1 MRFHSSDERTGEQ
14 EEHLDSPGLA
24 LLATKQER
32 AAQSIDGE
40 HYGRRTCLPQ
50 FVVCKVLRSFQFSC
64 EQAMLPET
72 PSSSVHALRPADIKT
87 VTAIGSLQRT
97 PGSGVPHEDLL
108 QSTGKSLLE
117 VSVETLAAL
126 ISSFNP
132 SVLHQSP
139 SPGIKGA
146 TSDSQAIDLLH
157 QAEEIVK
164 LMKENQMMDFQNDWK
179 LITVFFSAE
188 TPCSF
193 CDSTQLKNCILDNL
207 EKLKAVLDFLYK
219 TVPKAFVNLV
229 DSTELST
236 LSLACQDY
244 NISNPGR
251 SQCSCVGE
259 HSTLENNILRWSYQ
273 DVWEKLLES
282 ARFDQ
287 KDDFT
292 VVLQP
297 SLQERNLLLRP
308 GKDGFVTTSKTQE
321 ETLEEDYTFMAVGL
335 WNNMMEPVG
344 QKQPYGV
351 TKMLQVQCPSQESPY
366 LFTYRNSNYSSS
378 PETSNAKETPQERS
392 YGTNIPCFDR
402 GPSDTVPVS
411 VHNLKPADIRV
422 IAALGDSLTAGNGAA
437 SKPHD
442 VMDVLTQ
449 YRGVSW
455 SVGGNENIS
464 TVTTLANILRE
475 FNPSLIGYS
484 IGTGKQ
490 TTSNAALNQ
499 AVAGDHAED
508 VPTQV
513 RRLVDR
519 MKNNTRINLQTDW
532 KLITLFI
539 GGNDLCK
546 FCNDP
551 IRYSP
556 ENYTYHLQ
564 IALDML
570 HREVPRA
577 FVNLVTVLPIASLRE
592 LHASENNTCPKFLM
606 RFLCPC
612 VVNPK
617 DNSNELKKLVYF
629 NRRYQERTRQLV
641 ESGRYDTKDDFTVV
655 LQPFLMNVKMPKTQ
669 EGWPDSSYFAPDC
682 FHFSQKSHS
691 QAARALWNNMLE
703 PLGKK
708 TDSQQI
714 EDEIVLKCP
723 SEAEPFLRTYKNSNY
738 TYPNQTPNYGSQLL
752 CEDRSPSS
760 PPATSVHFLKPAD
773 VKIIAALGDSLT
785 AGTGIAS
792 DNLLDMHTEYRGL
805 SWSIGGDES
814 LENRTTLPNIF
825 REFNA
830 AIVGYSTGT
839 GSESD
844 PNAFLNQ
851 AVPGA
856 QAEHL
861 PAQARNLLRLMKTDP
876 RIDFSADWKLIT
888 VHIGGNDLCNY
899 CKDPDHYSAV
909 NFTRR
914 IQETLDI
921 LHKQVPK
928 ALVSLVA
935 VIDLLHMRQLF
946 VDTQVQC
953 PTYMAD
959 YLCSCIFTGEE
970 KSQNLTM
977 VTEATR
983 AYQLGIRRLVE
994 SGRYDTHEN
1003 FTVIVQPFLEDLK
1016 TPVGQDGHPDVSYFS
1031 PDCFHPSQKGHS
1043 QLAKALWNAVLQP
1056 VGQKADSFDFTADIV
1071 LNCPTQNKPFLGT
1084 YKNSNYTYPP
1094 VEPTD
1099 EPRENWGSD
1108 LLCSEQVPPSRV
1120 PTSVHELQPA
1130 NIKVIGALGDSLTTA
1145 VGAKATD
1152 LQTDWRGLS
1161 WSIGGDGTLE
1171 TQTTLP
1177 NILKKFN
1184 PNLFGFS
1191 TGSSKETAGFNIAE
1205 RGATARNMSAQA
1217 RELVELMRSSSKINF
1232 KEDWKLITVLV
1243 GGNDLCQYCLDK
1255 ETYSVQKY
1263 VKHLQDTLDIF
1274 YEKLPRVFVNVVEIL
1289 EISGLRQIAAGYS
1302 GCALTAKD
1310 VCPCFLNPE
1319 ENSSELQEMKR
1330 VNRDFQAETLQL
1342 INSGRYE
1349 KRQDFAVVMQPFF
1362 RNTLLPLDRNSKP
1375 DLSFFAA
1382 DCFHFSARG
1391 YAEMAVALWN
1401 NMLEPVGEKQT
1412 YNNFTHDR
1420 SKLKCPNSAKPFLS
1434 TLRNS
1439 GFRNS
1444 HLDLEKTEPS
1454 VPYWAVIMA
1463 AVAGVL
1469 AGSLLIWVVSRR
1481 RAKRCQHGTSTEK
1494 NIKVTTL

>member
-1 MRFHSSDERTGEQ
+1 MRFHSPGERTGKQ
-14 EEHLDSPGLA
+14 EDTEHLDDPCLS
-24 LLATKQER
+24 LLATKQ
-32 AAQSIDGE
+32 D
-40 HYGRRTCLPQ
+40 
-50 FVVCKVLRSFQFSC
+50 LRGFQFSC
-64 EQAMLPET
+64 EQMMLPET
-72 PSSSVHALRPADIKT
+72 SASSVHALRPADIKI
-87 VTAIGSLQRT
+87 VTAIGNLRRT
-97 PGSGVPHEDLL
+97 PGSGVHHEDLL

-117 VSVETLAAL
+117 VSVESLAAL
-126 ISSFNP
+126 VSSFNP

-139 SPGIKGA
+139 PPGTKGA

-188 TPCSF
+188 NPCSS
-193 CDSTQLKNCILDNL
+193 CASTQLKNCISDNV

-219 TVPKAFVNLV
+219 KVPKAFVNLV
-229 DSTELST
+229 DSTELTTS
-236 LSLACQDY
+236 SLACQDY
-244 NISNPGR
+244 NNISNPGR
-251 SQCSCVGE
+251 NQCNCVGE
-259 HSTLENNILRWSYQ
+259 RSTLDDNLLRWTYQ
-273 DVWEKLLES
+273 DAWEKLLES
-282 ARFDQ
+282 ERFDQ

-297 SLQERNLLLRP
+297 SLQERNLLLKP
-308 GKDGFVTTSKTQE
+308 GRDGFITTSKTE
-321 ETLEEDYTFMAVGL
+321 VETLEDYTFMAVGL

-351 TKMLQVQCPSQESPY
+351 TKILEVQCPSQENPY

-378 PETSNAKETPQERS
+378 LKTPNTKETSQQRS

-402 GPSDTVPVS
+402 DASDTVPVS

-437 SKPHD
+437 SNPND
-442 VMDVLTQ
+442 VLDVLTQ

-455 SVGGNENIS
+455 SIGGNENIS

-484 IGTGKQ
+484 IGTGRE
-490 TTSNAALNQ
+490 TTDNAALNQ
-499 AVAGDHAED
+499 AVAGALAED
-508 VPTQV
+508 VPAQV

-519 MKNNTRINLQTDW
+519 MKNDTRINLQTDW
-532 KLITLFI
+532 KLVTLFI

-551 IRYSP
+551 VHYSP
-556 ENYTYHLQ
+556 ENYTYNLQ
-564 IALDML
+564 IALDIL
-570 HREVPRA
+570 HREVPRT
-577 FVNLVTVLPIASLRE
+577 FVNLVTILSITSLRE
-592 LHASENNTCPKFLM
+592 LYTSKNTCPKLLM
-606 RFLCPC
+606 RLLCPC
-612 VVNPK
+612 VISPQDDSDEV
-617 DNSNELKKLVYF
+617 KKLIYF
-629 NRRYQERTRQLV
+629 NRMYQERTRQLV
-641 ESGRYDTKDDFTVV
+641 ESGRYDTTDDFTVV
-655 LQPFLMNVKMPKTQ
+655 MQPFLMNVNIPKTE
-669 EGWPDSSYFAPDC
+669 EGLPDKSYFSPDC

-691 QAARALWNNMLE
+691 QAARALWNSMLE
-703 PLGKK
+703 PLGQK
-708 TDSQQI
+708 THSQQI
-714 EDEIVLKCP
+714 EGEIVLRCP

-760 PPATSVHFLKPAD
+760 PAATSVHSLKPAD

-792 DNLLDMHTEYRGL
+792 DNLLDLDTVYRGL
-805 SWSIGGDES
+805 SWSIGGDAS
-814 LENRTTLPNIF
+814 LENVTTLPNIF
-825 REFNA
+825 RELND
-830 AIVGYSTGT
+830 AIVGYSTSI
-839 GSESD
+839 GSENDS
-844 PNAFLNQ
+844 NAFLNQ

-861 PAQARNLLRLMKTDP
+861 PAQARNLLRLMETDP

-888 VHIGGNDLCNY
+888 VHIGSNDLCNY
-899 CKDPDHYSAV
+899 CKDPDHYSTE
-909 NFTRR
+909 NFIRR

-928 ALVSLVA
+928 ALVNLVE
-935 VIDLLHMRQLF
+935 VIDLLPLRQLF

-953 PTYMAD
+953 PTHMAD
-959 YLCSCIFTGEE
+959 YLCSCVFTGEE
-970 KSQNLTM
+970 NSTNLMM
-977 VTEATR
+977 VREATR
-983 AYQLGIRRLVE
+983 AYQLGIQRLVE

-1003 FTVIVQPFLEDLK
+1003 FTVIVQPFLQNPKIPL
-1016 TPVGQDGHPDVSYFS
+1016 GQDGHPDVSYFS
-1031 PDCFHPSQKGHS
+1031 PDCLHPSQKGHS
-1043 QLAKALWNAVLQP
+1043 QLARALWNAMLQP
-1056 VGQKADSFDFTADIV
+1056 VDQKADSFDFVADIV
-1071 LNCPTQNKPFLGT
+1071 LDCPTQNKPFLGT
-1084 YKNSNYTYPP
+1084 YKNSNYTHSP
-1094 VEPTD
+1094 VEPTNAPI
-1099 EPRENWGSD
+1099 ESWGSD
-1108 LLCSEQVPPSRV
+1108 LSCSEQAPSSRV

-1130 NIKVIGALGDSLTTA
+1130 DIKVIGALGDSLTTA

-1152 LQTDWRGLS
+1152 LQTGMRGLS
-1161 WSIGGDGTLE
+1161 WSMGGDGTLE

-1177 NILKKFN
+1177 NILKKFS
-1184 PNLFGFS
+1184 PDLFGFS
-1191 TGSSKETAGFNIAE
+1191 TGSSKETAGFNVAE
-1205 RGATARNMSAQA
+1205 GGATARNMSAQA
-1217 RELVELMRSSSKINF
+1217 RELVDLMRSSSKINF

-1255 ETYSVQKY
+1255 ETYSVKKY
-1263 VKHLQDTLDIF
+1263 VKHLQDALDIF
-1274 YEKLPRVFVNVVEIL
+1274 YEELPRVFVNMVEIL
-1289 EISGLRQIAAGYS
+1289 EISGLRQIAAS
-1302 GCALTAKD
+1302 SLGCALTVKN

-1319 ENSSELQEMKR
+1319 ENSSELQEIKR
-1330 VNRDFQAETLQL
+1330 VNRDFQAEVSQL

-1349 KRQDFAVVMQPFF
+1349 ARQDFAVVMQPFF
-1362 RNTLLPLDRNSKP
+1362 RNTLLPLDSNGKP

-1382 DCFHFSARG
+1382 DCFHFSVRG

-1420 SKLKCPNSAKPFLS
+1420 SKLKCPNPEKPFLS

-1444 HLDLEKTEPS
+1444 ELNLEKTEPS
-1454 VPYWAVIMA
+1454 VPYWAAIVA

-1469 AGSLLIWVVSRR
+1469 MGSLLIWLVSGR
-1481 RAKRCQHGTSTEK
+1481 RAKRRQRETDTEK
-1494 NIKVTTL
+1494 NAKTTSL

>member
-1 MRFHSSDERTGEQ
+1 MSK
-14 EEHLDSPGLA
+14 A
-24 LLATKQER
+24 LR
-32 AAQSIDGE
+32 N
-40 HYGRRTCLPQ
+40 
-50 FVVCKVLRSFQFSC
+50 FQFSC
-64 EQAMLPET
+64 EQATLPET

-87 VTAIGSLQRT
+87 VAAIGSLQRT
-97 PGSGVPHEDLL
+97 PGSGVYHEDLL

-117 VSVETLAAL
+117 VCVETLAAL
-126 ISSFNP
+126 ISGFNP
-132 SVLHQSP
+132 LVLHQP
-139 SPGIKGA
+139 PPPGTKGL

-157 QAEEIVK
+157 QAEETVK

-188 TPCSF
+188 NPCSS
-193 CDSTQLKNCILDNL
+193 CASTQLKNCILDNL

-219 TVPKAFVNLV
+219 KVPKAFVNLV
-229 DSTELST
+229 DSTELTTS
-236 LSLACQDY
+236 SFACQNY
-244 NISNPGR
+244 SNASNPGR
-251 SQCSCVGE
+251 NQCNCVGE
-259 HSTLENNILRWSYQ
+259 RSTLDDNILRWSYQ
-273 DVWEKLLES
+273 DAWEKLLES
-282 ARFDQ
+282 ERYDQ

-292 VVLQP
+292 VILQP

-308 GKDGFVTTSKTQE
+308 GRDGFITTSKTQV

-344 QKQPYGV
+344 RKQPYDF
-351 TKMLQVQCPSQESPY
+351 TKTLRVQCPSRENPY

-378 PETSNAKETPQERS
+378 LETSNTKETSQKRI

-402 GPSDTVPVS
+402 GPSQTVPVS

-437 SKPHD
+437 SKPHN
-442 VMDVLTQ
+442 VTDVLTQ

-484 IGTGKQ
+484 TGTGKE
-490 TTSNAALNQ
+490 TSDNAALNQ

-508 VPTQV
+508 VPAQV

-519 MKNNTRINLQTDW
+519 MKNDTRINFQTDW
-532 KLITLFI
+532 KLITLLI

-551 IRYSP
+551 VHYSP
-556 ENYTYHLQ
+556 ENYTYNLQ
-564 IALDML
+564 TALDIL

-577 FVNLVTVLPIASLRE
+577 FVNLVTVLSIASLRE
-592 LHASENNTCPKFLM
+592 LHASGNNTCPKLLM
-606 RFLCPC
+606 RILCPC
-612 VVNPK
+612 VLNPE
-617 DNSNELKKLVYF
+617 DNSNEFKKLVYF

-641 ESGRYDTKDDFTVV
+641 ESGRYDATDDFTVV
-655 LQPFLMNVKMPKTQ
+655 MQPFLMNMNMPKTQ
-669 EGWPDSSYFAPDC
+669 EGLPDSSYFAPDC

-703 PLGKK
+703 PLGEK
-708 TDSQQI
+708 TDNQQI

-723 SEAEPFLRTYKNSNY
+723 SEAKPFLRTYKNSNY
-738 TYPNQTPNYGSQLL
+738 TYPNQTLNYGSQLL

-760 PPATSVHFLKPAD
+760 PPATSVHSLKPAD

-785 AGTGIAS
+785 AGTGVAS
-792 DNLLDMHTEYRGL
+792 DNLLDLDTEYRGL
-805 SWSIGGDES
+805 SWSIGGDAS
-814 LENRTTLPNIF
+814 LENVTTLPNIF
-825 REFNA
+825 REFNVT
-830 AIVGYSTGT
+830 IVGYSTGT
-839 GSESD
+839 GNENDS
-844 PNAFLNQ
+844 NAFLNQ

-861 PAQARNLLRLMKTDP
+861 PAQARNLLRLMKNDP

-928 ALVSLVA
+928 ALVSLVE
-935 VIDLLHMRQLF
+935 VMDLFPLRQLF

-959 YLCSCIFTGEE
+959 YLCSCVLTGEE
-970 KSQNLTM
+970 NSPNVTM
-977 VTEATR
+977 VREATR
-983 AYQLGIRRLVE
+983 AYQLGIWRLVE

-1003 FTVIVQPFLEDLK
+1003 FTVIIQPFLQNITIPL
-1016 TPVGQDGHPDVSYFS
+1016 GQDGHPDVSYFS

-1056 VGQKADSFDFTADIV
+1056 VGQKSHSFDFTAGIV
-1071 LNCPTQNKPFLGT
+1071 LDCPTQNKPFLRT

-1094 VEPTD
+1094 VEPTK
-1099 EPRENWGSD
+1099 EPIENWGSD
-1108 LLCSEQVPPSRV
+1108 LSCSEQTPSSHV

-1130 NIKVIGALGDSLTTA
+1130 DIKVIGALGDSLTTA

-1191 TGSSKETAGFNIAE
+1191 TGSSKETAAFNVAE

-1255 ETYSVQKY
+1255 ETYSVQNY
-1263 VKHLQDTLDIF
+1263 IKHLQDTLDIF
-1274 YEKLPRVFVNVVEIL
+1274 YEELPRVFVNMVEIL
-1289 EISGLRQIAAGYS
+1289 EISGLRQIAAS
-1302 GCALTAKD
+1302 SLECALTAKN

-1319 ENSSELQEMKR
+1319 ENSSELQEIKR
-1330 VNRDFQAETLQL
+1330 VNRDFQAEALQL

-1349 KRQDFAVVMQPFF
+1349 EREDFAVVMQPFF
-1362 RNTLLPLDRNSKP
+1362 RNTLLPLDSNGKP

-1382 DCFHFSARG
+1382 DCFHFSVRG
-1391 YAEMAVALWN
+1391 YAELATALWN
-1401 NMLEPVGEKQT
+1401 NMLEPAGEKQT

-1420 SKLKCPNSAKPFLS
+1420 SKLKCPNPEKPFLS

-1444 HLDLEKTEPS
+1444 DLNLEKTKPS
-1454 VPYWAVIMA
+1454 VPYWAVIVA

-1469 AGSLLIWVVSRR
+1469 AGSLLIWLVSGR
-1481 RAKRCQHGTSTEK
+1481 RAKRLQQETDTEK
-1494 NIKVTTL
+1494 NIKMTSL